1 MFTAQEFKIKILD
14 AALFSIYLTAVC
26 SNMDQWPGKKKAQGD
41 LINVHQYLKGRC
53 KEKEARLLSAA
64 PLVLALGTAR
74 STAVPSACQAA
85 LLCCAVPESWQRL
98 PRGCGISS
106 LELPM
111 GLGPALQGSAGAE
124 GPELPLTST
133 IP

>member
-41 LINVHQYLKGRC
+41 LINVHQYLKGGC
-53 KEKEARLLSAA
+53 KEKQARLLSAA
-64 PLVLALGTAR
+64 PLVLALG
-74 STAVPSACQAA
+74 TAVPSACQAA